1 MTCSVAGVPTKN
13 QWFGS
18 LPMIAEE
25 MMYRSA
31 TLTRECSDD
40 LTIVTTFTLLGLALS
55 LLAIGKGGF
64 NDAGYMSDLFLLFF

>member
-1 MTCSVAGVPTKN
+1 
-13 QWFGS
+13 
-18 LPMIAEE
+18 MIAEE

-55 LLAIGKGGF
+55 LLAGKGGF
-64 NDAGYMSDLFLLFF
+64 IDAGYMADLFLLFF